1 MLGAMLGGH
10 PNVVTVPES
19 QWLIHAVNMAMAS
32 EGPCDAAKVIRKIT
46 KNWRFRWWDLQID
59 EQALL
64 HDLPVEAG
72 VPCVAE
78 ITRRIVRQYA
88 QKQGKPDATI
98 WVDHTPEHLRY
109 LMRLFETFP
118 RGQAIHL
125 VRDGR
130 AVAASVMPLDWG
142 PNTII
147 RAAQWWAARVGAGV
161 AAEWHFAEGKV
172 VRVRYERLVQT
183 PESSLQWLCEQ
194 MEWEYDEKMAA
205 GAGFAVPRFTAEQH
219 ALVGSAPDASRAFKW
234 KEKLTPRQIELFEIT
249 TGDLLRYFGYELMGR
264 FDAPLP
270 SHRERLGSD
279 LKHVLRSQLIDHFKI
294 KARKKK

>member
-10 PNVVTVPES
+10 PNVITVPES
-19 QWLIHAVNMAMAS
+19 QWLINAVNLAMS
-32 EGPCDAAKVIRKIT
+32 CEGPCDAAKVIGKIT
-46 KNWRFRWWDLQID
+46 RNWRFRLWDIELD

-64 HDLPVEAG
+64 RDLPIETG

-78 ITRRIVRQYA
+78 ITRRIVGQYA
-88 QKQGKPDATI
+88 AKHGKPDATI
-98 WVDHTPEHLRY
+98 WVDHTPEHVRY

-118 RGQAIHL
+118 RAQGIHL

-161 AAEWHFAEGKV
+161 SAEWHFAEGKV

-205 GAGFAVPRFTAEQH
+205 GSGFAVPNFTADQH
-219 ALVGSAPDASRAFKW
+219 ALVGSKPDASRAFTW
-234 KEKLTPRQIELFEIT
+234 KQRLTPRQIELFEFT

-264 FDAPLP
+264 FDAPP
-270 SHRERLGSD
+270 PTRTERLSAD
-279 LKHVLRSQLIDHFKI
+279 VRHVLRAQLIDRFKLQ
-294 KARKKK
+294 ARKKK